1 MSAGA
6 VPLAWPEDNFDPS
19 LLLQHVPKERSETIP
34 KQITGAEEELVPLS
48 STSVPTTGNDPRGSP
63 QQHHRHRRDGSGV
76 AGGSHGTAG
85 EAFPVPVPGFQ
96 LRGITSRQGNALL
109 KRRRAPC
116 WLRPEQSTAASP
128 RQPRLCSVI
137 RAGHYPRRAPA
148 AATTKRSQLTIP
160 RVLFGAGAEH
170 SPGPGGGFFSA
181 TGAAGRCSHLPAP
194 RAELISRHPQR
205 NERGLAP
212 SGLGSLQRL

>member
-1 MSAGA
+1 M
-6 VPLAWPEDNFDPS
+6 PL
-19 LLLQHVPKERSETIP
+19 R
-34 KQITGAEEELVPLS
+34 
-48 STSVPTTGNDPRGSP
+48 STSVPTMGNDPSGSP

-85 EAFPVPVPGFQ
+85 EAFPVNVPGFQ

-116 WLRPEQSTAASP
+116 WLGPEQSTAAGP

-170 SPGPGGGFFSA
+170 GPGPGGDFF
-181 TGAAGRCSHLPAP
+181 LPRGQRGDA
-194 RAELISRHPQR
+194 LTSRP
-205 NERGLAP
+205 RGLSSYLVIPKGMSAGWHRAA
-212 SGLGSLQRL
+212 SARCNGFRERTDFHRYFLS